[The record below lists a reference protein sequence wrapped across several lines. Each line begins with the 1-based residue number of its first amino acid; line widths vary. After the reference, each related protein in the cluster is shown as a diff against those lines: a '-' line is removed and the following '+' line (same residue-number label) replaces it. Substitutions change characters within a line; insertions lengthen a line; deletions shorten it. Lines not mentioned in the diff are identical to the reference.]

1 MTLEELLAALAKLP
15 EGSKFSE
22 ALKAIIVAKEAEVT
36 QKSTQYKTLTKT
48 LKDTETKLKSSE
60 DRLTK
65 VFDHLGIDD
74 DVEDLDEALA
84 TAAKTSKKGGD
95 EALLKRLEKL
105 EKARKA
111 DKDASD
117 QLISEERG
125 KRHEL
130 LKKQALTSALT
141 AGNAARPDEL
151 VGLLSGMVQIGDND
165 ELSFIDEKGASIKV
179 EDGVK
184 NWLTARPEFVSNSQ
198 RPGANSGP
206 GGGKDGEKG
215 GIGESIAKKVA
226 ENTKTSADAQAHFFG

>member
-15 EGSKFSE
+15 EGSKFAE
-22 ALKAIIVAKEAEVT
+22 AIKAIIAAKETEIT
-36 QKSTQYKTLTKT
+36 QKATQYKTLTKT

-60 DRLTK
+60 ERLTK
-65 VFDHLGIDD
+65 VFDHLGIDE

-84 TAAKTSKKGGD
+84 AASKTSKKGGD

-117 QLISEERG
+117 TLLAEERG

-130 LKKQALTSALT
+130 LKKQVLTSALA

-165 ELSFIDEKGASIKV
+165 EINFIDEKGASIKV

-184 NWLTARPEFVSNSQ
+184 NWLAARPEFVNNQ
-198 RPGANSGP
+198 QKRGAGSAP
-206 GGGKDGEKG
+206 GGAKGGEEA

-226 ENTKTSADAQAHFFG
+226 ETTKTSVDAQAHFFG